1 DQARAGAVV
10 EAVRVRDQGAVAAGE
25 GDDAGGGVPAHA
37 LAHEAADGPDG
48 KVHGAVVEQ
57 GVDGVPGGVGEAAG
71 HAVHGDGDVRG
82 EAGGDAG
89 GGGAAVRCAGDGSA
103 GAGPAEGDGP
113 GAGVPVDVLAHELA
127 NGPDGQIGGAAVED
141 GVDLVAVDVVEGLG
155 RAVYGDG
162 DVRGEL

>member
-1 DQARAGAVV
+1 IIDLPAVVPVQLGPDEACLVGGEAGVGQSDLPGPVLGDQARAGAVV

-25 GDDAGGGVPAHA
+25 GAGAGGGVPAHA

-57 GVDGVPGGVGEAAG
+57 GVDGVPGGVGEVAG

-103 GAGPAEGDGP
+103 GAGPTEGDGP
-113 GAGVPVDVLAHELA
+113 
-127 NGPDGQIGGAAVED
+127 
-141 GVDLVAVDVVEGLG
+141 
-155 RAVYGDG
+155 
-162 DVRGEL
+162 